1 MQLNPMLIII
11 LILPIKPI
19 KCLPALSAI
28 TQNFH
33 LFHQVASHDLCII
46 RSGDCKYHIGP
57 INLVGKDVVSLLNEK
72 PLCNNYKVFL
82 KVMRSPK
89 RRSISE
95 FTQQGGRRKRTAFKA
110 SGINKMENQHQTCVK
125 RRVLDCHLNE
135 IGYSF
140 STILIRTE
148 NFQFL
153 KSSET

>member
-110 SGINKMENQHQTCVK
+110 SVHQQNGEPTPNLCEAQSTWLPLEWNRLFFFNNIN
-125 RRVLDCHLNE
+125 
-135 IGYSF
+135 
-140 STILIRTE
+140 
-148 NFQFL
+148 
-153 KSSET
+153 